1 MKKFKGLVGYD
12 QGFYACNPFLA
23 KRNDI
28 MKEKSMLSST
38 SNPQIKNLAL
48 LQKKAKA
55 RKEQG
60 VFVIEGVKM
69 FEEAKALNILK
80 KAYASESFYQ
90 EILKEEPTYFQG
102 FDYEV
107 VSDSLFKEISDTKTP
122 QGIMGIVQNPTY
134 SLSSMLQ
141 APNPCLLILED
152 IRDPG
157 NLGTMI
163 RTAEGAGIT
172 GIILNQ
178 SCVDLFNPK
187 TIRSTM
193 GSIFRVPFYQTE
205 NLSDLLK
212 QVKKHGIPIYAAHL
226 SGKDY
231 DTEDTFKNKCAI
243 LIGNEANGL
252 TDETAS
258 MADVLVRIPMAG
270 KVESLNAAI
279 AAAIFMYEAARQR
292 RKNEKNSK

>member
-1 MKKFKGLVGYD
+1 
-12 QGFYACNPFLA
+12 
-23 KRNDI
+23 

-122 QGIMGIVQNPTY
+122 QGIMGIVQKSYLFLTIHA
-134 SLSSMLQ
+134 SSTNH
-141 APNPCLLILED
+141 AIN
-152 IRDPG
+152 IRG
-157 NLGTMI
+157 
-163 RTAEGAGIT
+163 
-172 GIILNQ
+172 
-178 SCVDLFNPK
+178 
-187 TIRSTM
+187 
-193 GSIFRVPFYQTE
+193 
-205 NLSDLLK
+205 
-212 QVKKHGIPIYAAHL
+212 H
-226 SGKDY
+226 
-231 DTEDTFKNKCAI
+231 
-243 LIGNEANGL
+243 
-252 TDETAS
+252 
-258 MADVLVRIPMAG
+258 
-270 KVESLNAAI
+270 
-279 AAAIFMYEAARQR
+279 
-292 RKNEKNSK
+292 